1 MDPTFDDDQLLTNLI
16 RFEPSD
22 KEREAL
28 QNYINNPENQQS
40 ALSIPDQF
48 CLEVCKSCKC
58 MCEQGKTYAH
68 VLEKTISIERYHER
82 METML
87 FKSMFRDKINHV
99 EQVIALLLI
108 RSRLIYVHILM
119 YALRFQQLTAVLEAS
134 KSVRNATNFTD
145 LLTVS
150 KPVDQTAGDIQPPKK
165 LTISYSL
172 FLSWA
177 TF

>member
-1 MDPTFDDDQLLTNLI
+1 MMNIQSSWPFYLDIFIGSLIKQIPFNQIKSRLLAMDPIFDDDQLLTNLI

-28 QNYINNPENQQS
+28 QNYINNPANQQS

-58 MCEQGKTYAH
+58 MCEQGQTYAH
-68 VLEKTISIERYHER
+68 ALEKTISIDRYHER

-99 EQVIALLLI
+99 EQVNALPLV

-119 YALRFQQLTAVLEAS
+119 YALRCSSNWQL
-134 KSVRNATNFTD
+134 
-145 LLTVS
+145 
-150 KPVDQTAGDIQPPKK
+150 
-165 LTISYSL
+165 YSRHQSL
-172 FLSWA
+172 
-177 TF
+177 